1 MFKKIFYWGKSPLKI
16 EGIELSSDRPDV
28 NNPEH
33 DPRKILLISL
43 DDKLDSGKW
52 NLGWG
57 KGSWELKV
65 GNKLSD
71 MTQILS
77 SDIKQ
82 KKALKDIG
90 NLISY
95 LMDNPLHSGEN
106 SGKNSGDVPEL
117 NEEITHSYIEEP
129 IEIKELDAPSYEE
142 LKGRLRS
149 ALIELE
155 SFKKMYAK
163 KLDKK

>member
-33 DPRKILLISL
+33 DPRKILLINL
-43 DDKLDSGKW
+43 DNKLDSGDWK
-52 NLGWG
+52 LGWG

-65 GNKLSD
+65 GNKLPD
-71 MTQILS
+71 LTQILS

-82 KKALKDIG
+82 KKALKDIA

-95 LMDNPLHSGEN
+95 LMDDTLN
-106 SGKNSGDVPEL
+106 SQDVPEL
-117 NEEITHSYIEEP
+117 NSEQIDPDDID
-129 IEIKELDAPSYEE
+129 INELDEGDSIPSYEE
-142 LKGRLRS
+142 LKGRLRA

-155 SFKKMYAK
+155 SLKKMYAR
-163 KLDKK
+163 KLDKKK

>member
-33 DPRKILLISL
+33 DPRKILLINL

-71 MTQILS
+71 VTQILS

-82 KKALKDIG
+82 KKALKDIA

-95 LMDNPLHSGEN
+95 LMDDTLN
-106 SGKNSGDVPEL
+106 VPEL
-117 NEEITHSYIEEP
+117 NQDEDVSID
-129 IEIKELDAPSYEE
+129 IKELGDSDNIPSYEE
-142 LKGRLRS
+142 LKGRLRA

-155 SFKKMYAK
+155 SLKKMYAR
-163 KLDKK
+163 KLDKKK

>member
-33 DPRKILLISL
+33 DPRKILLINL
-43 DDKLDSGKW
+43 DNKLDSGDWK
-52 NLGWG
+52 LGWG

-65 GNKLSD
+65 GNKLPD
-71 MTQILS
+71 VTQILS

-82 KKALKDIG
+82 KKALKDIA

-95 LMDNPLHSGEN
+95 LMDDTLN
-106 SGKNSGDVPEL
+106 VPEL
-117 NEEITHSYIEEP
+117 NQDEDVSID
-129 IEIKELDAPSYEE
+129 IKELGDSDNIPSYEE
-142 LKGRLRS
+142 LNGRLRS

-155 SFKKMYAK
+155 SLKKMYAR
-163 KLDKK
+163 KLDKKK

>member
-16 EGIELSSDRPDV
+16 EGIELSNDRPDV

-33 DPRKILLISL
+33 DPRKILLINL

-71 MTQILS
+71 VTQILS

-82 KKALKDIG
+82 KKALKDIA

-95 LMDNPLHSGEN
+95 LMDDTLN
-106 SGKNSGDVPEL
+106 VPEL
-117 NEEITHSYIEEP
+117 NQDEDVSID
-129 IEIKELDAPSYEE
+129 IKELGDSDNIPSYEE
-142 LKGRLRS
+142 LNGRLRS

-155 SFKKMYAK
+155 SLKKMYAR
-163 KLDKK
+163 KLDKKK

>member
-33 DPRKILLISL
+33 DPRKILLINL
-43 DDKLDSGKW
+43 DNKLDSGDWK
-52 NLGWG
+52 LGWG

-65 GNKLSD
+65 GNKLPD
-71 MTQILS
+71 LTQILS

-82 KKALKDIG
+82 KKALKDIA

-95 LMDNPLHSGEN
+95 LMN
-106 SGKNSGDVPEL
+106 VPEL
-117 NEEITHSYIEEP
+117 NQDEDISID
-129 IEIKELDAPSYEE
+129 IKELGDSDNIPSYEE
-142 LKGRLRS
+142 LKGRLRA

-163 KLDKK
+163 KLDKKK

>member
-33 DPRKILLISL
+33 DPRKILLINL
-43 DDKLDSGKW
+43 DNKLDSGAW

-71 MTQILS
+71 VTQILS

-82 KKALKDIG
+82 KKALKDIA

-95 LMDNPLHSGEN
+95 LMDDTLN
-106 SGKNSGDVPEL
+106 VPEL
-117 NEEITHSYIEEP
+117 NQDEDVSID
-129 IEIKELDAPSYEE
+129 IKELGDSDNIPSYEE
-142 LKGRLRS
+142 LNGRLRS

-155 SFKKMYAK
+155 SLKKMYAR
-163 KLDKK
+163 KLDKKK